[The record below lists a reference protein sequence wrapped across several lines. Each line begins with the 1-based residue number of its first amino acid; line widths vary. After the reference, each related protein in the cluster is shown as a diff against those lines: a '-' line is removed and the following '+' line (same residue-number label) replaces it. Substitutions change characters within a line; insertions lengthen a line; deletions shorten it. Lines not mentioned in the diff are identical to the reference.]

1 MARKSSQ
8 LIYGHD
14 SFRSSFTRVRGISMP
29 FSSLEENL
37 DRRLFIMG
45 SAATSLL
52 FATGLN
58 ANVLDG
64 LGLTKTLGKAS
75 DGALDKLAQPD
86 AFYRDTAIR
95 ILLPGATGKLASKL
109 MGAGDKL
116 GLTNKLTKSLN
127 DAASLAAG
135 EAKPIFRNAIS
146 SLKLTDVPGIALKKD
161 GATSFLKQSASA
173 DLLTKI
179 RPLVGGAL
187 GKVGAYDQM
196 TKLSKTGGLLSALGL
211 TNDKLIDS
219 VSNQALNG
227 IFSYIGKE
235 EASLR
240 GNPLGKI
247 LG

>member
-1 MARKSSQ
+1 MNTFD
-8 LIYGHD
+8 LD
-14 SFRSSFTRVRGISMP
+14 TMF
-29 FSSLEENL
+29 
-37 DRRLFIMG
+37 DRRLFLIG
-45 SAATSLL
+45 GAASSLL
-52 FATGLN
+52 LAG
-58 ANVLDG
+58 AAQAGVLDG
-64 LGLTKTLGKAS
+64 LGLNKILGNAS

-86 AFYRDTAIR
+86 GFYRDTAIR
-95 ILLPGATGKLASKL
+95 ILLPGAKGKLASKL

-146 SLKLTDVPGIALKKD
+146 GLKLTDVPGIAMKKD
-161 GATSFLKQSASA
+161 GATNYLKQSAST
-173 DLLTKI
+173 DLLAKI

-196 TKLSKTGGLLSALGL
+196 TRLSKAGGLLSALGL
-211 TNDKLIDS
+211 SNDKLTDS

-235 EASLR
+235 EAQLR

>member
-1 MARKSSQ
+1 MTEFG
-8 LIYGHD
+8 LN
-14 SFRSSFTRVRGISMP
+14 
-29 FSSLEENL
+29 ENL
-37 DRRLFIMG
+37 DRRLFLVG
-45 SAATSLL
+45 GAASSLLLSTSLE
-52 FATGLN
+52 AS
-58 ANVLDG
+58 VLDG
-64 LGLTKTLGKAS
+64 LGLTKILGNAS
-75 DGALDKLAQPD
+75 DGALNKLSQTD
-86 AFYRDTAIR
+86 GFYRDTAIR
-95 ILLPGATGKLASKL
+95 ILLPGTTGKLASKL

-116 GLTNKLTKSLN
+116 GVTNKLTKSLN

-146 SLKLTDVPGIALKKD
+146 GLKLTDVPGIALKKD
-161 GATSFLKQSASA
+161 GATSYLKQSASA

-179 RPLVGGAL
+179 RPLIGGAL
-187 GKVGAYDQM
+187 GKVGAFDQLS
-196 TKLSKTGGLLSALGL
+196 KLSKAGGLLSALGL
-211 TNDKLIDS
+211 NNDKLTDS